1 MVRRKA
7 TILNKSLDLDSGL
20 AERALF
26 EFDKGIRLF
35 ELKADDLKSFVS
47 AGDALS
53 IIVFYDIGNGC
64 ERITLIFKQRSKKKT
79 VFQAN

>member
-7 TILNKSLDLDSGL
+7 TILNKSLDLDSCL

-26 EFDKGIRLF
+26 EFDKGTRLF
-35 ELKADDLKSFVS
+35 ELKADDLKSCVS

-53 IIVFYDIGNGC
+53 
-64 ERITLIFKQRSKKKT
+64 
-79 VFQAN
+79 